1 MKLSPDLNILI
12 PVYNEEKTII
22 EVLSKLNKVC
32 KTIKNK
38 SIIVIDDGSTDGTHK
53 LLGKTKNFIIN

>member
-22 EVLSKLNKVC
+22 EVLIKLNKVC
-32 KTIKNK
+32 KPIKNK
-38 SIIVIDDGSTDGTHK
+38 SIIVVDDGSTD
-53 LLGKTKNFIIN
+53 

>member
-12 PVYNEEKTII
+12 PVYSEEKTII

-32 KTIKNK
+32 KPIKNK
-38 SIIVIDDGSTDGTHK
+38 SIIVIDDGSTDGTYK
-53 LLGKTKNFIIN
+53 LHEKNTHSCN